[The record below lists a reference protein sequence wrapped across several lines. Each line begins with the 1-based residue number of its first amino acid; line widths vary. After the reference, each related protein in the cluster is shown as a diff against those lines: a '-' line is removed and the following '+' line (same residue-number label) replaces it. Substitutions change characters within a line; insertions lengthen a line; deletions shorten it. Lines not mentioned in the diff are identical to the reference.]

1 MVYESPSLFGILTG
15 EVQLYIDGIFKIC
28 PSQFYQCLMIIV
40 FDLQTLVYVP
50 VFYVLM
56 MRKMGN
62 LYWHVLYW
70 VSITC
75 QLKLDPFFITSEF
88 ENVSYNIV
96 CGQFNKAIFN
106 GHLFHREKEIR
117 RKMIEM
123 KIEKNKF
130 HQP

>member
-75 QLKLDPFFITSEF
+75 
-88 ENVSYNIV
+88 
-96 CGQFNKAIFN
+96 
-106 GHLFHREKEIR
+106 
-117 RKMIEM
+117 
-123 KIEKNKF
+123 
-130 HQP
+130 